1 MALPS
6 TKDVILESLQ
16 QLPANATLEDAMERL
31 YFLGKVELGL
41 EQSEAGLLIPHDEV
55 KKRFSS
61 HI

>member
-1 MALPS
+1 MAVS

-41 EQSEAGLLIPHDEV
+41 EQSETGLLIPHDEV
-55 KKRFSS
+55 KTQFSS
-61 HI
+61 HV

>member
-1 MALPS
+1 MAVS

-16 QLPANATLEDAMERL
+16 QLPANATPEDAMERL

-61 HI
+61 HV

>member
-1 MALPS
+1 VAVS

-16 QLPANATLEDAMERL
+16 QLPANATLEDAMEQL
-31 YFLGKVELGL
+31 YFLGKVERGL

-61 HI
+61 HV

>member
-1 MALPS
+1 MAVS

-61 HI
+61 HV